1 MNASLV
7 NRLEDLQL
15 ITPKQAKALRVESL
29 HLSVGKD
36 LRFWLY
42 VGILLMTSG
51 ISIWV
56 YDHIDSLGHQVVISA
71 IALLCAGCLGFCF
84 RKGGGF
90 QFKPI
95 QVGDWTVDYL
105 LLAGSLLLVFLIGYL
120 QFQYQVFGTAY
131 DLASFVPM
139 ILLFLLAY
147 YFDHKGVLAMAIT
160 NLIVWVGIT
169 ATPTRFWMDAS
180 FFETPTAHAAMLLG
194 VALWGWAYMHE
205 RISLKPHFAFSYQNV
220 GMHLFLLGAAVAMV
234 NRQNSY
240 GWYLIPALLGCA
252 FLYWWATER
261 KSFYMIVVAV
271 LYAYF
276 FLSYAIIRVLLTFD
290 VGGALFQLYLMGT
303 AIMLLVFLL
312 KAYRQM
318 KKS

>member
-7 NRLEDLQL
+7 SRLEDLQL
-15 ITPKQAKALRVESL
+15 ITPKQAAALRTDAL
-29 HLSVGKD
+29 NLPVGKD

-42 VGILLMTSG
+42 VGILLLTSG

-56 YDHIDSLGHQVVISA
+56 YDHIDHIGHQVVIA
-71 IALLCAGCLGFCF
+71 VIALLCVLCLGYCF
-84 RKGGGF
+84 QKGGGF
-90 QFKPI
+90 TFKPI

-105 LLAGSLLLVFLIGYL
+105 LLTGSLLLVFLIGYL

-147 YFDHKGVLAMAIT
+147 YFDHKGILAMAIT

-169 ATPTRFWMDAS
+169 ATPTRFWIDAS
-180 FFETPTAHAAMLLG
+180 FFETPTAHAAMVFG
-194 VALWGWAYMHE
+194 IALWGWAFMHE
-205 RISLKPHFAFSYQNV
+205 RISLKPHFAFSYQNA

-234 NRQNSY
+234 NKEIRY
-240 GWYLIPALLGCA
+240 GWYLIPALFACA
-252 FLYWWATER
+252 FLFWWAKQH
-261 KSFYMIVVAV
+261 KSFYGVVVSV

-290 VGGALFQLYLMGT
+290 AGGALLQLYLMGT
-303 AIMLLVFLL
+303 ALLLLLFLL
-312 KAYRQM
+312 KTYRQM